1 LSLHPK
7 PETVVSSGTRQPPP
21 MTVSDFLLKAQP
33 VRMMTNPH
41 ATKPVEAWISD
52 LYEKDGQLL
61 VRYTVFN
68 HDTEPYAVNTP
79 QVFQL
84 DGVHS
89 AKSLYTL
96 RNCQLGEDQIS
107 KLTIRHRIPV
117 TVLNQELHGDTLN
130 PGEQATGII
139 SLEISSRP
147 EPTVLSFQ
155 FLAGNASRGQFR
167 RVQENSNYELVKNP
181 FYEFTNIFDFANDQ
195 PYLVE
200 AVINRQAGNPLFGQF
215 VGTPRH
221 FRWNQP
227 ALFVQDDW
235 KVRRNLTLNLGLRW
249 ERYGP
254 PSETNGILANMMFP
268 SGFNLKPPRSSQ
280 KCPKA
285 VAAGSVASGRLVTAT
300 SRLESG

>member
-1 LSLHPK
+1 MKYNVLIGACIGLALVPLAAQKIATETPNPNRVMHLKTALNHLTVIELNEPVLEVAVASPAFKVEWRENKVFIQPVEPEARTNLFIWTSTQRLSYELEPPGSVPEMDFAIDHLPLHPK

-96 RNCQLGEDQIS
+96 RNCQLGENQIS
-107 KLTIRHRIPV
+107 KLTIRHRVPV

-155 FLAGNASRGQFR
+155 FLAGNASHGQFR
-167 RVQENSNYELVKNP
+167 RVQEI
-181 FYEFTNIFDFANDQ
+181 TA
-195 PYLVE
+195 YLV
-200 AVINRQAGNPLFGQF
+200 R
-215 VGTPRH
+215 
-221 FRWNQP
+221 
-227 ALFVQDDW
+227 
-235 KVRRNLTLNLGLRW
+235 
-249 ERYGP
+249 
-254 PSETNGILANMMFP
+254 
-268 SGFNLKPPRSSQ
+268 
-280 KCPKA
+280 
-285 VAAGSVASGRLVTAT
+285 
-300 SRLESG
+300 